1 MVCVSCSARIASVAS
16 VSSIPGS
23 TGTAGRCG
31 NVARNGNCEIPL
43 AALGAPDGALR
54 CRALS
59 WPPASRDLAVAAP
72 VGGISAAPA
81 AAKLRRRS
89 GLGYDFP
96 GMMDERTWRRRPVHQ
111 HMSFYGCAHCGARFN
126 GPHAVY
132 VHLAKVHDR

>member
-1 MVCVSCSARIASVAS
+1 MIWRWQHLLEESAPRR
-16 VSSIPGS
+16 P
-23 TGTAGRCG
+23 RP
-31 NVARNGNCEIPL
+31 N
-43 AALGAPDGALR
+43 
-54 CRALS
+54 
-59 WPPASRDLAVAAP
+59 
-72 VGGISAAPA
+72 
-81 AAKLRRRS
+81 LRRRS